1 MKKINLILVALLAI
15 FFGCTTEIDNTG
27 GNDSNETKKY
37 SYTVSIDNASE
48 FAGCTFEYRFY
59 LDGNSADTKKT
70 PDSSVT
76 FTTEKLG
83 EVKVDVIALD
93 NAGNVKGER
102 LGKICLANTNTD
114 FILSKKSGADEDAS
128 LESIEVLA
136 DDSNLYVKEKCSLT
150 VKAKF
155 SDGTEKDVTSS
166 ASFRAA
172 DTTILSVSSSG
183 EVQGLKKG
191 TCTVTLSYTENGT
204 TKETFINFEIFN
216 ENEEKPEKVLQSIT
230 LSTGSVNLTVGDTFK
245 LGVTASYSGSSDAD
259 ITAKAKY
266 LSSNSSVAAVSGGV
280 ITAMGSGSAEIT
292 VSYTENGVTKSA
304 TCSVAVKVLSSI
316 AFDESVK
323 TIHLGSEA
331 EIILN
336 AIYSDESSVKVPVK
350 DAVFKSDNDSIV
362 SISPD
367 NSVFEAKG
375 VGTAKITAQY
385 KGKTAEITISV
396 TNDVILNSVALDI
409 TGTKTTYTLKATAL
423 YSDGT
428 TKDVTSS
435 ATFTVDDENIASVS
449 GSTLTAKANGKVVVT
464 VVYEGKRSSKEL
476 EVLVDTVPVLSS
488 IAVNLSVSSIEVG
501 ETTEVKVTATYSDGT
516 TKDVTTEATLSCDGT
531 AATLS
536 GQIINGVS
544 AGKAVIK
551 AEFNGETASTSVT
564 VKEAING
571 YRVHF
576 YGANWSTYK
585 IYYYNTETQ
594 RVSAWESMPS
604 MSAESEGYYYDLTE
618 SWVAAGTTMVIFYGG
633 SNDNRY
639 PADGQDGVVI
649 PAGVKEAWFNF
660 ETKTFEISNP
670 FSTEPVVS
678 VSPAGN
684 ASFSGASQSVTV
696 TAKNCASAKYTT
708 DGSDPKTS
716 ATAVSFVSS
725 KSFTVGEGI
734 SVGSAVTVKVWG
746 TDGTI
751 EVSAGAVFTKIEKP
765 STPNRLGAYYTGSA
779 TSFSIWSPDSVNVT
793 VTVKPV
799 GGTEQTYTCTKG
811 FKVDGDYPDSANIYG
826 VTVPGDLHLAEYQFK
841 IDGVAVRDPYGK
853 MIKYDGNQQKSN
865 KIADGTEN
873 GFTYTSYAG
882 PSVNIVV
889 DMDKTEPSGG
899 WAARPTLENRCDAIV
914 YEVHVGDFSS
924 DSSWG
929 GSSTNAGKFPGMVES
944 GTSYSGV
951 TTGLDHLKELG
962 VTHVQLLPMYD
973 FATKYNTSLND
984 IYNWGYDPVNYNV
997 PEDRYSTCP
1006 DDYVERIREVKEMIN
1021 EFHKNGIRVIM
1032 DVVYN
1037 HTFAKE
1043 MFSSISSKYYTSTDL
1058 SGCGNSTNTGA
1069 PMVSRMIR
1077 DSLEYWADEYNLD
1090 GFRFDLIGIY
1100 HTSAVKDWGE
1110 YLNNTKFPDRNLLMY
1125 GEPWNGYATDSEESA
1140 KVRMSAVASLG
1151 NAHVGVFN
1159 GKFRQSLKG
1168 ANDTAKMGY
1177 IFNANEDDGTAY
1189 AANIA
1194 VGLKGSGTSLDKT
1207 GCSDTSGTWTRFFTV
1222 SPDQSINY
1230 MFAHDNLCYW
1240 DKIKAAEKS
1249 GEYAQRI
1256 VKFGHGILL
1265 VSQGIP
1271 FIHAGDEFLRTKEKG
1286 AGSSMSHN
1294 SYMAGTATN
1303 SIDWKLKKENKAI
1316 SDYHAD
1322 LIKLR
1327 KEHDGL
1333 RYRNGVGTTET
1344 SGNAVKYYVQDS
1356 DGTKLC
1362 IVVNPGNNIS
1372 KPVSGTTIFDINGAT
1387 PASTQCEGTAVTV
1400 IKY

>member
-1 MKKINLILVALLAI
+1 MKNALSRLAVFASFVAVLA
-15 FFGCTTEIDNTG
+15 
-27 GNDSNETKKY
+27 
-37 SYTVSIDNASE
+37 
-48 FAGCTFEYRFY
+48 FAGCSNGLDEKNDSDFSARYGTLVINQNSGRAVQTDEIVTADVCVVGSDMETVFADSVSVSGGKGSYRIENIPVGKNRVVIVQAKSGGSSDSKIEGIC
-59 LDGNSADTKKT
+59 LSAVVDINPGENKLASIDWNSSVKGNLYKALIDAKILTAEFTDAKKT
-70 PDSSVT
+70 SVESAVPENTHAALVDFSKIASDYKENPART
-76 FTTEKLG
+76 F
-83 EVKVDVIALD
+83 
-93 NAGNVKGER
+93 
-102 LGKICLANTNTD
+102 
-114 FILSKKSGADEDAS
+114 
-128 LESIEVLA
+128 
-136 DDSNLYVKEKCSLT
+136 
-150 VKAKF
+150 
-155 SDGTEKDVTSS
+155 
-166 ASFRAA
+166 
-172 DTTILSVSSSG
+172 VSSDY
-183 EVQGLKKG
+183 VLK
-191 TCTVTLSYTENGT
+191 
-204 TKETFINFEIFN
+204 
-216 ENEEKPEKVLQSIT
+216 
-230 LSTGSVNLTVGDTFK
+230 TGSVSVNAQN
-245 LGVTASYSGSSDAD
+245 ASGYSIWLNDP
-259 ITAKAKY
+259 
-266 LSSNSSVAAVSGGV
+266 LSS
-280 ITAMGSGSAEIT
+280 AE
-292 VSYTENGVTKSA
+292 K
-304 TCSVAVKVLSSI
+304 VKVS
-316 AFDESVK
+316 ADGVYSVNNVAP
-323 TIHLGSEA
+323 GSWSLYIE
-331 EIILN
+331 
-336 AIYSDESSVKVPVK
+336 
-350 DAVFKSDNDSIV
+350 DNDGK
-362 SISPD
+362 ISKRAV
-367 NSVFEAKG
+367 NVKSGEACD
-375 VGTAKITAQY
+375 VGKIGGQQ
-385 KGKTAEITISV
+385 
-396 TNDVILNSVALDI
+396 
-409 TGTKTTYTLKATAL
+409 
-423 YSDGT
+423 
-428 TKDVTSS
+428 
-435 ATFTVDDENIASVS
+435 TFT
-449 GSTLTAKANGKVVVT
+449 
-464 VVYEGKRSSKEL
+464 
-476 EVLVDTVPVLSS
+476 
-488 IAVNLSVSSIEVG
+488 
-501 ETTEVKVTATYSDGT
+501 
-516 TKDVTTEATLSCDGT
+516 
-531 AATLS
+531 
-536 GQIINGVS
+536 
-544 AGKAVIK
+544 
-551 AEFNGETASTSVT
+551 
-564 VKEAING
+564 G

-576 YGANWSTYK
+576 YGAKWSTYK
-585 IYYYNTETQ
+585 IYYYNSPTQ
-594 RVSAWESMPS
+594 AVSTWDSMPS
-604 MSAESEGYYYDLTE
+604 MSAESDGYYYDLKE
-618 SWVAAGTTMVIFYGG
+618 SWVAAGTTMVIFFGG

-639 PADGQDGVVI
+639 PADQQDGVRI

-660 ETKTFEISNP
+660 ETKTFETSNP

-678 VSPAGN
+678 VNPAGN
-684 ASFSGASQSVTV
+684 ASFSGATQPVTV
-696 TAKNCASAKYTT
+696 SAKNCASAKYTT

-716 ATAVSFVSS
+716 ATAVSFVLS

-734 SVGSAVTVKVWG
+734 AVGSAVTVKVWG
-746 TDGTI
+746 TDGAT
-751 EVSAGAVFTKIEKP
+751 EVFTSAVFTKIEKP

-779 TSFSIWSPDSVNVT
+779 TSFSIWSPDSGKVT

-811 FKVDGDYPDSANIYG
+811 FKVDGDYTDAANIYG
-826 VTVPGDLHLAEYQFK
+826 VTVTGDLHLAEYQFK
-841 IDGVAVRDPYGK
+841 IDGVAIRDPYGK

-873 GFTYTSYAG
+873 GFAYTSYAG
-882 PSVNIVV
+882 PNVNIVV
-889 DMDKTEPSGG
+889 DMDKTEPAGG

-951 TTGLDHLKELG
+951 TTGLEHLKELG

-1058 SGCGNSTNTGA
+1058 SGCGNSTNTGV

-1177 IFNANEDDGTAY
+1177 IFNANEDDGSAY

-1327 KEHDGL
+1327 KAHDGL

-1362 IVVNPGNNIS
+1362 IVVNPENNIS

-1387 PASTQCEGTAVTV
+1387 PTSTQCEGTAVTV

>member
-48 FAGCTFEYRFY
+48 FSGCTFEYKFY
-59 LDGNSADTKKT
+59 LDGNLADTKKT
-70 PDSSVT
+70 PDSSVI

-83 EVKVDVIALD
+83 EVKVDVAALD

-102 LGKICLANTNTD
+102 LGKICLANTNTG

-136 DDSNLYVKEKCSLT
+136 DNSNLYVKEKIQLT

-166 ASFRAA
+166 AVFNAA

-191 TCTVTLSYTENGT
+191 TCTVTVSYTENGT
-204 TKETFINFEIFN
+204 TKENSIDFEIFN
-216 ENEEKPEKVLQSIT
+216 EDEEKPEKVLQSIT

-266 LSSNSSVAAVSGGV
+266 LSSNPSVAAVSGGV
-280 ITAMGSGSAEIT
+280 ITAMGSGNAEIT

-304 TCSVAVKVLSSI
+304 TCSVAVKVLFSI
-316 AFDESVK
+316 AFDESAK
-323 TIHLGSEA
+323 IIHLGSEA

-367 NSVFEAKG
+367 NSVFEAKA
-375 VGTAKITAQY
+375 VGTAKITAQF

-396 TNDVILNSVALDI
+396 TNDVVLSLDI

-435 ATFTVDDENIASVS
+435 ATFTIDDESIASVS

-488 IAVNLSVSSIEVG
+488 IAVKLSASSIEVG

-551 AEFNGETASTSVT
+551 AEFNGKTASTSVT
-564 VKEAING
+564 VING

-585 IYYYNTETQ
+585 IYYYNSPTQ
-594 RVSAWESMPS
+594 AVSTWNEMPS
-604 MSAESEGYYYDLTE
+604 MSAESDGYYYDLTE
-618 SWVAAGTTMVIFYGG
+618 SWVTAGTTMVIFYGG

-639 PADGQDGVVI
+639 PADGEDGVVI

-660 ETKTFEISNP
+660 ETKTFETSNP

-746 TDGTI
+746 TDGTA
-751 EVSAGAVFTKIEKP
+751 EVSANSVYTKIEKP
-765 STPNRLGAYYTGSA
+765 STPNRLGAYYTSSA

-793 VTVKPV
+793 LTVKPV
-799 GGTEQTYTCTKG
+799 GGAEQTYTCEKG
-811 FKVDGDYPDSANIYG
+811 FKVDGDYPDAANIYG

-873 GFTYTSYAG
+873 GFAYTSYAG

-889 DMDKTEPSGG
+889 DMDKTEPAGG

-929 GSSTNAGKFPGMVES
+929 GSSINAGKFPGMVES

-1043 MFSSISSKYYTSTDL
+1043 MFSSISLKYYTSTDL
-1058 SGCGNSTNTGA
+1058 SGCGNSTNTGV

-1222 SPDQSINY
+1222 TPDQSINY

-1240 DKIKAAEKS
+1240 DKIKAAKKS

-1327 KEHDGL
+1327 KAHDGL

-1362 IVVNPGNNIS
+1362 IVVNPENNIS

>member
-27 GNDSNETKKY
+27 GNDSNETKEY

-172 DTTILSVSSSG
+172 DETILSVSSSG

-191 TCTVTLSYTENGT
+191 TCTVTVSYTENGT
-204 TKETFINFEIFN
+204 TKETSINFEIFN
-216 ENEEKPEKVLQSIT
+216 EDEEKPEKVLQSIT

-280 ITAMGSGSAEIT
+280 ITAMGSGNAEIT
-292 VSYTENGVTKSA
+292 VSYTEKGVTKSE

-316 AFDESVK
+316 AFDKSAK
-323 TIHLGSEA
+323 TIHLESEA

-336 AIYSDESSVKVPVK
+336 AIYSDESSVKVPAK
-350 DAVFKSDNDSIV
+350 DAVFKSDNNSIV

-375 VGTAKITAQY
+375 VGTAKVTAQF

-423 YSDGT
+423 YSDET

-435 ATFTVDDENIASVS
+435 STFTVNDENIASVS
-449 GSTLTAKANGKVVVT
+449 GSTLTAKVNGKVVVT
-464 VVYEGKRSSKEL
+464 VVYEGKSSSKEL
-476 EVLVDTVPVLSS
+476 EVSVDTVPVLSS

-501 ETTEVKVTATYSDGT
+501 ETAEVKVTATYSDGT
-516 TKDVTTEATLSCDGT
+516 TKDVTAEATLSCKGT

-551 AEFNGETASTSVT
+551 AEFNGETASNSVT

-576 YGANWSTYK
+576 YGAKWSTYK

-604 MSAESEGYYYDLTE
+604 MSAESDGYYYDLTE
-618 SWVAAGTTMVIFYGG
+618 SWVAAGKTMVIFYGG
-633 SNDNRY
+633 DNSNRY
-639 PADGQDGVVI
+639 PADQQEGVLL
-649 PAGVKEAWFNF
+649 PSGVKEAWFNF
-660 ETKTFEISNP
+660 ETKKFETSNP

-678 VSPAGN
+678 ITPGGN
-684 ASFSGASQSVTV
+684 VSFSGESQSVTV
-696 TAKNCASAKYTT
+696 SAKNCVSAKYTT

-716 ATAVSFVSS
+716 STAVSFGSS
-725 KSFTVGEGI
+725 KSIAVGDGI
-734 SVGSAVTVKVWG
+734 SIGGSVTVKVWG
-746 TDGTI
+746 TDGTL
-751 EVSAGAVFTKIEKP
+751 EVSESAVYTKVEKP
-765 STPNRLGAYYTGSA
+765 ATPTRLGAYYTSSA
-779 TSFSIWSPDSVNVT
+779 TSFSIWSPDSSKVT

-811 FKVDGDYPDSANIYG
+811 FKVDGDYPDAANIYG
-826 VTVPGDLHLAEYQFK
+826 VSVPGDLHLAEYQFK
-841 IDGVAVRDPYGK
+841 INGTAVRDPYGK
-853 MIKYDGNQQKSN
+853 MVKYDGNQQKTN

-873 GFTYTSYAG
+873 GYSYTSYAG

-889 DMDKTEPSGG
+889 DMDRTEPSGG
-899 WAARPTLENRCDAIV
+899 WAARPALENRCDAIV
-914 YEVHVGDFSS
+914 YEVHVGDFTS

-929 GSSTNAGKFPGMVES
+929 GASENAGKFPGMVES

-951 TTGLDHLKELG
+951 STGLDHLKELG

-973 FATKYNTSLND
+973 FATKYNNTLRD

-1006 DDYVERIREVKEMIN
+1006 GDYVERIREVKEMIN
-1021 EFHKNGIRVIM
+1021 EFHRNGIRVIM

-1043 MFSSISSKYYTSTDL
+1043 MFSSISSRYYTSTDL
-1058 SGCGNSTNTGA
+1058 SGCGNSINTGVS
-1069 PMVSRMIR
+1069 MVSRMIR
-1077 DSLEYWADEYNLD
+1077 DSLEYWAEEYNLD

-1100 HTSAVKDWGE
+1100 HTSAVKEWGE

-1125 GEPWNGYATDSEESA
+1125 GEPWNGYAADSEEGA
-1140 KVRMSAVASLG
+1140 KIRMSAVSQLG

-1168 ANDTAKMGY
+1168 ANDTSKMGY

-1194 VGLKGSGTSLDKT
+1194 VGLKGSGTSLDKN

-1222 SPDQSINY
+1222 TPDQSINY

-1240 DKIKAAEKS
+1240 DKIKAAGKT
-1249 GEYAQRI
+1249 GYGDRI

-1286 AGSSMSHN
+1286 AGSAMSHN
-1294 SYMAGTATN
+1294 SYMAGTETN
-1303 SIDWKLKKENKAI
+1303 SIDWKLKKTNKAV
-1316 SDYHAD
+1316 SDYHSD

-1327 KEHDGL
+1327 KAHDGL

-1344 SGNAVKYYVQDS
+1344 NGNAVIYKVQDT
-1356 DGTKLC
+1356 DGTRLC

-1372 KPVSGTTIFDINGAT
+1372 SPVGGTTIFDINGAS
-1387 PASTQCEGTAVTV
+1387 PKSTGCEGTAVTV